1 MPHDKQVAMLAA
13 AALVAVAVA
22 VPEAQARRKR
32 KGKPAPAAASEREPN
47 EAAAPL
53 YALGKRAYRES
64 RGSFG
69 EAVGLLA
76 RRVHDAHPQQV
87 VTARS
92 AVACSAVSLGSWPS
106 SSQTTTS
113 TVRP

>member
-1 MPHDKQVAMLAA
+1 MLAA

-53 YALGKRAYRES
+53 YAMGKRAYREK
-64 RGSFG
+64 RWDDAIAAFE
-69 EAVGLLA
+69 EAWEADPLPKFPVC
-76 RRVHDAHPQQV
+76 P
-87 VTARS
+87 T
-92 AVACSAVSLGSWPS
+92 
-106 SSQTTTS
+106 
-113 TVRP
+113 